1 MLMTG
6 EQYGAMDVDPRRGR
20 ATYYSSG
27 KRVDDLTADPDL
39 GKVVD
44 LIASGYDRW
53 YQPGPDAR
61 HPLMSPPRSIDEM
74 HERVPLFAE
83 LDTLTDVT
91 YGCLGT
97 LVTAAGRLR
106 EEHPEMSDRIL
117 RYVEEARRL
126 DIRATECI
134 TDAKGNRSLKP
145 SAQEDPDQYLH
156 VVDRSPDGVVIRG
169 AKLHITGASFGHE
182 MMVIPTKRMR
192 AGEDRVLDRLHGAR
206 LIAGRADRQRRL
218 SSQDRRQAGSAG
230 VLGATYVRWLC
241 HLQRCVR
248 AQRARHARWSP

>member
-1 MLMTG
+1 MMTG
-6 EQYGAMDVDPRRGR
+6 EQYRESVRDGR
-20 ATYYSSG
+20 ATYYLG

-44 LIASGYDRW
+44 LVAAGYDRW

-61 HPLMSPPRSIDEM
+61 HPLMSPPRSVAEM
-74 HERVPLFAE
+74 KERIPLFAE

-91 YGCLGT
+91 YGCMGT

-106 EEHPEMSDRIL
+106 DEHPEMSDRIL
-117 RYVEEARRL
+117 AYVEGARRL

-156 VVDRSPDGVVIRG
+156 VVDRGPDGVVIRG
-169 AKLHITGASFGHE
+169 AKLHITDQAHASRGG
-182 MMVIPTKRMR
+182 RL
-192 AGEDRVLDRLHGAR
+192 LDRGHGPGLVAR
-206 LIAGRADRQRRL
+206 GADRQRGL
-218 SSQDRRQAGSAG
+218 PTQDRRPPRPAG
-230 VLGATYVRWLC
+230 VVGAADVRRLR
-241 HLQRCVR
+241 HLQ
-248 AQRARHARWSP
+248 